1 MTFIKYFFL
10 SLIVDINDI
19 FTTTGTESTT
29 ATLILA
35 AKLSF
40 LIGLIYLARRCY
52 KWIFAEEDESLK
64 N

>member
-29 ATLILA
+29 ASLILT
-35 AKLSF
+35 AKLGL
-40 LIGLIYLARRCY
+40 LIGLIYLVRRCY
-52 KWIFAEEDESLK
+52 KWIFTEE

>member
-29 ATLILA
+29 AAVILA
-35 AKLSF
+35 AKLGF

-52 KWIFAEEDESLK
+52 QWIFTEE

>member
-35 AKLSF
+35 AKLGF

-52 KWIFAEEDESLK
+52 KRIFAEEDESLK

>member
-35 AKLSF
+35 AKLGF

-52 KWIFAEEDESLK
+52 KWIFAEE

>member
-10 SLIVDINDI
+10 SLVVDINDI
-19 FTTTGTESTT
+19 FTTTGTDSTT
-29 ATLILA
+29 ATLMLA
-35 AKLSF
+35 AKLGF
-40 LIGLIYLARRCY
+40 LIGLMYLVRRCY